1 VHPDD
6 LARPAWE
13 CVHFVSPEEAAEA
26 CAHLAGRPGFTWAT
40 VPSQSP
46 APADTAGA
54 PVALAA
60 DSPADEAADAALLDA
75 VAAALGFPAY
85 FGRNWDALDECLRD
99 LGGPGGG
106 GVVLAVE
113 GAAELWARAPRSAG
127 RLVESWLFAAGE
139 QARDDVA
146 LHLLFVL

>member
-1 VHPDD
+1 MHPED

-13 CVHFVSPEEAAEA
+13 CVHFVSAAGEAAEA
-26 CAHLAGRPGFTWAT
+26 CAHLAGRPDFTWA
-40 VPSQSP
+40 VIP
-46 APADTAGA
+46 AQAWAPEDTDGVLAA
-54 PVALAA
+54 KAA
-60 DSPADEAADAALLDA
+60 DSALLDA
-75 VAAALGFPAY
+75 VAMALGFPAY

-113 GAAELWARAPRSAG
+113 GAAELWARAPRAAG

-139 QARDDVA
+139 QARDGVA

>member
-1 VHPDD
+1 MHPDD

-13 CVHFVSPEEAAEA
+13 CVHFVTAEEAAEA
-26 CAHLAGRPGFTWAT
+26 RAHLAGRPDFTWA
-40 VPSQSP
+40 VVP
-46 APADTAGA
+46 APADTD
-54 PVALAA
+54 PS
-60 DSPADEAADAALLDA
+60 DAADASETALLDA
-75 VAAALGFPAY
+75 VAAALGFPPY

-113 GAAELWARAPRSAG
+113 GGAELWARTPRSAG
-127 RLVESWLFAAGE
+127 RLVESWLFSAGE
-139 QARDDVA
+139 QARDGVA